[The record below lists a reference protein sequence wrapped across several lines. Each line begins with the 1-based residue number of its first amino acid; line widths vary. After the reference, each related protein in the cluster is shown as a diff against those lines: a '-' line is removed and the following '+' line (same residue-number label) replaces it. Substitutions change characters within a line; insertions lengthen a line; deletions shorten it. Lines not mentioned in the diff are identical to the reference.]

1 MNKKCLFVDMDGV
14 LCEYHTDV
22 SPKQL
27 MAKGYFSSLKPREKT
42 LQAVKGLLAYPEY
55 DIFILSSVIKEC
67 CEQSKAEKNEWLNK
81 YLPEIPHNHRI
92 FPLCGSDKAA
102 AVKNI
107 GKNDI
112 LIDDHSPNL
121 FLWTKA
127 GGTGIKVLNECNGL
141 KGSFDKGPRLKID
154 NINVLLKALQNL

>member
-1 MNKKCLFVDMDGV
+1 MKKCIFFDMDGV
-14 LCEYHTDV
+14 LCEYHDV
-22 SPKQL
+22 TLKQL
-27 MAKGYFSSLKPREKT
+27 MTKGYFSSLKPREKT
-42 LQAVKGLLAYPEY
+42 LQTVKELLAFPEY

-81 YLPEIPHNHRI
+81 YLPKIKHDHRI
-92 FPLCGSDKAA
+92 FPLCGSNKAA

-107 GKNDI
+107 SKNDI

-121 FLWTKA
+121 FLWTNA

-141 KGSFDKGPRLKID
+141 KCSFDKGPRVKID
-154 NINVLLKALQNL
+154 NINVLLKVLRNL